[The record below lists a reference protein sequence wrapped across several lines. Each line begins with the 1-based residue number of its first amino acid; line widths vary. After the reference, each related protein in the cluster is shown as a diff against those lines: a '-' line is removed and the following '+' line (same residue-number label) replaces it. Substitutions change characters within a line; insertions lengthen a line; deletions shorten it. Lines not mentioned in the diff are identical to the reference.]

1 MKIILLLFLFSASF
15 IYGWGEEGH
24 KLINKKA
31 VENLPKEMSEFSK
44 WKNFL
49 VEHSADADKRRKDD
63 PDEFPRHFIDIDFYN
78 EFNTGIMNFEKEYFI
93 KKYGDSVVTQ
103 MGILPWTLFSV
114 LENLTHAFKEKNRD
128 RILILA
134 ADLGHY
140 VADAHQP
147 MHTVLNYDGQLTN
160 QKGLHSR
167 YESKMF
173 NKYLNEI
180 ENSVNL
186 KEANYVENP
195 TEYIFN
201 FISNSNSLN
210 PLILEAD
217 LHAQK
222 YGGEVNSDEYYNNLW
237 FRLQYI
243 TGIQVIAAIN
253 ALSSLLYTAWVN
265 AGKPNLNEIN

>member
-1 MKIILLLFLFSASF
+1 MKIIFLLFLFSASS

-24 KLINKKA
+24 KIINRKA

-63 PDEFPRHFIDIDFYN
+63 PNEFPRHFINIDFYD
-78 EFNTGIMNFEKEYFI
+78 EFNSGKMLFDKNYFI
-93 KKYGDSVVTQ
+93 EKYSDSVVSK
-103 MGILPWTLFSV
+103 MGILPWTILAV
-114 LENLTHAFKEKNRD
+114 KEQLTNAFKTKNRD
-128 RILILA
+128 QVLILA

-167 YESKMF
+167 YESNLF
-173 NKYLNEI
+173 NKYLKEI
-180 ENSVNL
+180 ENSINL
-186 KEANYVENP
+186 KDVMYVENP
-195 TEYIFN
+195 TEFIFR
-201 FISNSNSLN
+201 FITNSNSLN

-217 LHAQK
+217 LYAQQV
-222 YGGEVNSDEYYNNLW
+222 GGEVGSDEYYNNLW
-237 FRLQYI
+237 FRLKYI
-243 TGIQVIAAIN
+243 TEIQINAAIN
-253 ALSSLLYTAWVN
+253 AVSSLLYTAWIN
-265 AGKPNLNEIN
+265 AGKPNLIEIN